1 MEGITESHEDWNDVI
16 VTSNIP
22 VVKILLVSE
31 SLHTLHNFF
40 PDSSH
45 PQYFIDKVTPMTR
58 STE

>member
-31 SLHTLHNFF
+31 ILHTLHNFF
-40 PDSSH
+40 PDSSLG
-45 PQYFIDKVTPMTR
+45 QSLTIC
-58 STE
+58 STL